1 MDHQVQTAEETT
13 VPDLARLSTQLDA
26 VSDQVPAEIDAR
38 IAAAIAEVG
47 ASGTAPGL
55 AVGDRA
61 PGFRLPDAT
70 GKEVSLAD
78 RLDAGPVVLQFYRGD
93 WCPYCNLHLRA
104 LQTALPEI
112 RKRGASL
119 IAISPQSPDH
129 SLSLTEQAEL
139 EFDVLSDVD
148 QHVIRDYRLQF
159 TLPADLQ
166 SVHLNIFSLDL
177 RAQNADGSWNL
188 PVPATFVISPDGT
201 IVTAGVQVD
210 YRTRLEPSVILE
222 SLDALAS

>member
-1 MDHQVQTAEETT
+1 MSN
-13 VPDLARLSTQLDA
+13 LARLSTQLDA
-26 VSDQVPAEIDAR
+26 VNDQIPAEIGAR
-38 IAAAIAEVG
+38 IDAAIAEVA
-47 ASGTAPGL
+47 ASGLAPGL

-61 PGFRLPDAT
+61 PGFTLPDAT
-70 GKEVSLAD
+70 GRDVSLAD
-78 RLDAGPVVLQFYRGD
+78 RLEAGPVVLQFYRGD

-104 LQTALPEI
+104 LQAALPDI

-148 QHVIRDYRLQF
+148 QHVIRDYRVQF

-166 SVHLNIFSLDL
+166 SVHLDAFNLDL

-188 PVPATFVISPDGT
+188 PVPATFVISADGK
-201 IVTAGVQVD
+201 IVTAGVEVD
-210 YRTRLEPSVILE
+210 YRTRLEPSVILAA
-222 SLDALAS
+222 LDNLAVGGGR

>member
-1 MDHQVQTAEETT
+1 VSN
-13 VPDLARLSTQLDA
+13 LARLSTQLDA
-26 VSDQVPAEIDAR
+26 VTDQVPAEIDAR
-38 IAAAIAEVG
+38 IEAAIAEVA
-47 ASGTAPGL
+47 ASGVAPGL

-61 PGFRLPDAT
+61 PGFTLPDAT
-70 GKEVSLAD
+70 GREVSLAD

-104 LQTALPEI
+104 LQAALPEI

-119 IAISPQSPDH
+119 VAISPQSPDH

-166 SVHLNIFSLDL
+166 SVHLNDFSLDL
-177 RAQNADGSWNL
+177 RLQNADGSWNL
-188 PVPATFVISPDGT
+188 PVPGTFVISAEGR
-201 IVTAGVQVD
+201 IVAAGVEVD
-210 YRTRLEPSVILE
+210 YRGRIEPAVILAA
-222 SLDALAS
+222 LDELAP

>member
-1 MDHQVQTAEETT
+1 MSN
-13 VPDLARLSTQLDA
+13 LARLSTQLDA
-26 VSDQVPAEIDAR
+26 VTDQVPAEIGAR
-38 IAAAIAEVG
+38 IEAAIAEVA
-47 ASGTAPGL
+47 ASGVAPGL

-61 PGFRLPDAT
+61 PGFTLPDAT
-70 GKEVSLAD
+70 GRQVSLAD

-104 LQTALPEI
+104 LQAALPEI

-119 IAISPQSPDH
+119 VAISPQSPDH

-166 SVHLNIFSLDL
+166 SVHLDVFDLDL

-188 PVPATFVISPDGT
+188 PVPATFVISAEGR
-201 IVTAGVQVD
+201 IVAAGVEVD
-210 YRTRLEPSVILE
+210 YRTRIEPSMILE
-222 SLDALAS
+222 ALDALA

>member
-1 MDHQVQTAEETT
+1 VSNL
-13 VPDLARLSTQLDA
+13 VRLSTQLDT
-26 VSDQVPAEIDAR
+26 VTDQVPGDVDAR
-38 IAAAIAEVG
+38 IEAAIAHVA
-47 ASGTAPGL
+47 ASGVAPGL

-61 PGFRLPDAT
+61 PGFTLPDAT
-70 GKEVSLAD
+70 GTEVSLAE

-104 LQTALPEI
+104 LQAALPEI
-112 RKRGASL
+112 RRRGASL
-119 IAISPQSPDH
+119 VAISPQSPDH

-148 QHVIRDYRLQF
+148 QHVIRDYRVQF

-166 SVHLNIFSLDL
+166 SVHLNTFHLDL

-188 PVPATFVISPDGT
+188 PVPATFVISAEGR
-201 IVTAGVQVD
+201 IAAAGVDVD
-210 YRTRLEPSVILE
+210 YRARTEPSVILE
-222 SLDALAS
+222 ALDEMAL

>member
-1 MDHQVQTAEETT
+1 VSN
-13 VPDLARLSTQLDA
+13 LARLSTQLDA
-26 VSDQVPAEIDAR
+26 VTDQVPGEIDAR
-38 IAAAIAEVG
+38 IGAAIAEVA
-47 ASGTAPGL
+47 ASGVAPGL

-61 PGFRLPDAT
+61 PRFTLPDAT
-70 GKEVSLAD
+70 GREVSMAD

-104 LQTALPEI
+104 LQAALPEI
-112 RKRGASL
+112 RRRGASL
-119 IAISPQSPDH
+119 VAISPQSPDH

-148 QHVIRDYRLQF
+148 QHVIREYGLQF

-166 SVHLNIFSLDL
+166 SVHLDVFSLDL

-188 PVPATFVISPDGT
+188 PVPATFVISADGR
-201 IVTAGVQVD
+201 IVAAGVEVD
-210 YRTRLEPSVILE
+210 YRARVEPSVVLE

>member
-1 MDHQVQTAEETT
+1 MT
-13 VPDLARLSTQLDA
+13 VSDLAPLSTQLDA
-26 VSDQVPAEIDAR
+26 VTDQIPAEIGAR
-38 IAAAIAEVG
+38 IEAALAEVA
-47 ASGTAPGL
+47 ASGAPLGL

-61 PGFRLPDAT
+61 PAFTLPDAT
-70 GKEVSLAD
+70 GKQVSLAD

-104 LQTALPEI
+104 LQAALPEI

-119 IAISPQSPDH
+119 VAISPQSPDH
-129 SLSLTEQAEL
+129 SLSLTQKAEL

-166 SVHLNIFSLDL
+166 SVHLNIFDVDL
-177 RAQNADGSWNL
+177 RTQNADGSWNL
-188 PVPATFVISPDGT
+188 PVPATFVISADGR
-201 IVTAGVQVD
+201 IVTAGVEVD
-210 YRTRLEPSVILE
+210 YRARIEPSVILE
-222 SLDALAS
+222 SLDELVS